1 MQDKQKFS
9 GAERNFKTRAEFI
22 SLLFTET
29 YTQTQI
35 MANCIQYKLGK
46 SFETYAHDVER
57 SLWTLC
63 GEDPIKILKR
73 IDVD

>member
-57 SLWTLC
+57 SL
-63 GEDPIKILKR
+63 
-73 IDVD
+73 